1 MKTIFNHDLITK
13 LIENKAL
20 VVPGLKK
27 IQVNFYDKFGQNQIF
42 IDVWFKKQI
51 VNLKSIIYDL
61 QKTIFFSLSNQLD
74 TTDIKINI
82 VVHA

>member
-27 IQVNFYDKFGQNQIF
+27 IKVNFYDKFDQNKIF

-51 VNLKSIIYDL
+51 INLKSIIYDL
-61 QKTIFFSLSNQLD
+61 QKTIFFNLSNQLD

-82 VVHA
+82 IVHS

>member
-27 IQVNFYDKFGQNQIF
+27 IQVNFYDKFGQNKIF